1 MQPFALPRT
10 SSRRVRHLAIRSHFH
25 NPASRVSRVVRP
37 FRPDYARVFVAVAVG
52 FQLVMVLASW
62 VLA

>member
-1 MQPFALPRT
+1 MNPYALPRA
-10 SSRRVRHLAIRSHFH
+10 SSRRVRHLAIKTHFH
-25 NPASRVSRVVRP
+25 NPAAHVSRVVRP